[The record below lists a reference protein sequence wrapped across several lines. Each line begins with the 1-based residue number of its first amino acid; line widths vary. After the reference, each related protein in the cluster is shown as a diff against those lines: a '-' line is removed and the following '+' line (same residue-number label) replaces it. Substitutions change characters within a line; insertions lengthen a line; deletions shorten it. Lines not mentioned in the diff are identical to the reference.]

1 MKYILTITLC
11 SMLDNVCI
19 PPHTFPEIY
28 DDLYN
33 CQLNGYKKAIDK
45 ITEIGSGR
53 INEFKI
59 YTTFVCKPYETI

>member
-19 PPHTFPEIY
+19 PPHTFPKMY
-28 DDLYN
+28 NDLYS
-33 CQLNGYKKAIDK
+33 CQLDGYKKAIDK
-45 ITEIGSGR
+45 IREIGSGR

-59 YTTFVCKPYETI
+59 IFTAILGRKKIK